1 MKLANRIHRIQP
13 SATLEMTAKA
23 SELRAKGVEVFNM
36 SVGEP
41 DMPTPSHIQEAGI
54 YAIKNGYTRYTPG
67 GGTHELKESIQNKF
81 QRDNNLNYS
90 LDEIV
95 VSCGGKHSL
104 YNACQVLFQKGDE
117 IIIFSPYWVSFPDFV
132 SVTGA
137 KPVFVDILK
146 SNYTIDPSDL
156 KKKIT
161 RRTKAIIPVHL
172 YGHMAYM
179 DEILE
184 IAKKKHIKI
193 IEDASQSL
201 GSKLRGKHSGTFS
214 HLGCFSMYAGK
225 VITSGE
231 GGAVIT
237 NDKKLFEK
245 LKQIRNHGLSKNN
258 LTTRFGLN
266 LRISEISAAIGKIQ
280 MRKLPHLLN
289 QRRKNAKALTEIL
302 EHSDIIL
309 PEPRKNEIVNWYLY
323 TIAMKSRDKA
333 MKKLNASGIGAR
345 VYYSPPV
352 HKTPYYKTRL
362 RLANT
367 EWAASHVMSLPVH
380 PNVRNQDLVRM
391 KNILLGRN

>member
-1 MKLANRIHRIQP
+1 MKIPINIPAIDKEEIREVNKVLSEKSLT
-13 SATLEMTAKA
+13 SASFNGGKQVQQFEKLLSKFVKSKFAVAVNSGTAALQA
-23 SELRAKGVEVFNM
+23 SL
-36 SVGEP
+36 
-41 DMPTPSHIQEAGI
+41 
-54 YAIKNGYTRYTPG
+54 YAIDIKP
-67 GGTHELKESIQNKF
+67 
-81 QRDNNLNYS
+81 
-90 LDEIV
+90 
-95 VSCGGKHSL
+95 
-104 YNACQVLFQKGDE
+104 GDE
-117 IIIFSPYWVSFPDFV
+117 VLVPSFTFV
-132 SVTGA
+132 ATANSVKSVGA

-201 GSKLRGKHSGTFS
+201 GSKLRSKHSGTFS

-231 GGAVIT
+231 GGAIIT

>member
-1 MKLANRIHRIQP
+1 MKIPINIPAIDKEEIREVNKVLSEKSLT
-13 SATLEMTAKA
+13 SASFNGGKQVQQFEKLLSKFVKSKFAVAVNSGTAALQA
-23 SELRAKGVEVFNM
+23 SL
-36 SVGEP
+36 
-41 DMPTPSHIQEAGI
+41 
-54 YAIKNGYTRYTPG
+54 YAIDIKP
-67 GGTHELKESIQNKF
+67 
-81 QRDNNLNYS
+81 
-90 LDEIV
+90 
-95 VSCGGKHSL
+95 
-104 YNACQVLFQKGDE
+104 GDE
-117 IIIFSPYWVSFPDFV
+117 VLVPSFTFV
-132 SVTGA
+132 ATANSVKSVGA

-201 GSKLRGKHSGTFS
+201 GSQLRGKHSGTFS

-231 GGAVIT
+231 GGAIIT

-266 LRISEISAAIGKIQ
+266 LRISEISAAIAKIQ